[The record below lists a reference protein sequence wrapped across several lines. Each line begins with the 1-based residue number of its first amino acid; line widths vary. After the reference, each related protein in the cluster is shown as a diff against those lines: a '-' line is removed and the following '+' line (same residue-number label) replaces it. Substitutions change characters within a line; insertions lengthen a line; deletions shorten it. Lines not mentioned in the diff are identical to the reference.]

1 MCKTHEKVVMHA
13 MAVKHGGRF
22 VDTFLKAFNFLETH
36 FGQHNDIILQMIKS
50 LQKATKTIQ
59 TICAEAKGHKRTM
72 ITSKIPVA
80 KRSLERFVFQVKA
93 LLHNCSTEETFW
105 MGNLRH
111 KDLQGQLVS
120 SQVYGSVDDSPNDE
134 QEQMETDPETP
145 ADENANAMDEDAAE
159 DSNEAPLEE

>member
-1 MCKTHEKVVMHA
+1 
-13 MAVKHGGRF
+13 
-22 VDTFLKAFNFLETH
+22 
-36 FGQHNDIILQMIKS
+36 MIKS

-105 MGNLRH
+105 MGTYILCTPNFCSWQRREIYIDGRHCCSNLLNRCMTGNLRH